1 MKKIY
6 IIIGI
11 LLVSILTIYVLFNT
25 SIIQSPNVYPTPS
38 KEKMKNEK
46 QRKQQTNTV
55 SYGLKDDQ
63 GQHIDNGSEITSENN
78 KVNVSLSFVHN
89 IDEDRKYGLIVLEDY
104 EQKPFRIEDTTNEVS
119 HYSFDMKPN
128 SSITTKISLHISPNA
143 SELTFLIIKKPEY
156 KLKDNDLNKAAI
168 LEEILSMRYSINTY
182 QKGNE
187 TIKSTPVQPKTVLK
201 DDLYEPLFITR
212 NEEKLQTV
220 FSENEGKEL
229 TISNGN
235 ETKEEMSYTIVAF
248 KDWEQVELLNN
259 KKVAYTTVAPETR
272 QIFNFTLPTVEQE
285 SNFQLVAFP
294 LPYKV
299 SKENYVSQQAFGSFR
314 IVIEKA
320 Q

>member
-11 LLVSILTIYVLFNT
+11 LLVSLIPIYVLFNN
-25 SIIQSPNVYPTPS
+25 SIIQSPNLSHTSS
-38 KEKMKNEK
+38 KEKMKKEK
-46 QRKQQTNTV
+46 QREQQTNTV
-55 SYGLKDDQ
+55 SYGLKDAQ
-63 GQHIDNGSEITSENN
+63 GQHIDNGSEIIGENN
-78 KVNVSLSFVHN
+78 KINVSLSFVHN
-89 IDEDRKYGLIVLEDY
+89 IDEDRKYGLIILEDY
-104 EQKPFRIEDTTNEVS
+104 EQKSFKIEDTTNEVS

-128 SSITTKISLHISPNA
+128 SSITTKIHLHISPNA

-168 LEEILSMRYSINTY
+168 LEEVLSMRYSINTHHND
-182 QKGNE
+182 NE
-187 TIKSTPVQPKTVLK
+187 KIKPTPVQPKTVLK
-201 DDLYEPLFITR
+201 DNLYEPLFVTR

-220 FSENEGKEL
+220 LYENEDKEL

-235 ETKEEMSYTIVAF
+235 ETKEEMSYAIVAF
-248 KDWEQVELLNN
+248 KDWEQIEILNS

-294 LPYKV
+294 FPYKV
-299 SKENYVSQQAFGSFR
+299 SQDNYVSQQAFGSFR
-314 IVIEKA
+314 IVIDNEK
-320 Q
+320 